1 MTSDQ
6 KINKL
11 LCILK
16 ICFHS
21 YMPVLPYL
29 SFLSF
34 PSRLFFIQPPT
45 TLLWILPESVLSATQ
60 LRRDP
65 VVKITDVF
73 PSFLPFR
80 WDGLTT
86 PCCPFL
92 PPPSASPISLNP
104 LPLIHLLPTCRALI
118 LALHICR
125 SYCAAIN
132 DCNAI
137 MGKWSCL
144 CNPLTM
150 SWEWEGKKNTWL
162 WQREFQKALSF
173 TTVFFLSLL
182 QTSVSEARQAMRGF
196 HSNGA
201 QITLIANM

>member
-1 MTSDQ
+1 MSCVINVHPVIQKISSSENSALNTQSFSPWMTSDQ
-6 KINKL
+6 KNNKL
-11 LCILK
+11 LYILK

-73 PSFLPFR
+73 PSFLSFR

-92 PPPSASPISLNP
+92 PPPSASS
-104 LPLIHLLPTCRALI
+104 HLSQSPSSHTLTPHLSC
-118 LALHICR
+118 
-125 SYCAAIN
+125 SYPCTPH
-132 DCNAI
+132 
-137 MGKWSCL
+137 M
-144 CNPLTM
+144 
-150 SWEWEGKKNTWL
+150 
-162 WQREFQKALSF
+162 
-173 TTVFFLSLL
+173 
-182 QTSVSEARQAMRGF
+182 
-196 HSNGA
+196 
-201 QITLIANM
+201 